1 MKMTSWHQHHK
12 HDPIRINAFAA
23 ATIEDTI
30 RERT

>member
-12 HDPIRINAFAA
+12 HDPIRINTFAA